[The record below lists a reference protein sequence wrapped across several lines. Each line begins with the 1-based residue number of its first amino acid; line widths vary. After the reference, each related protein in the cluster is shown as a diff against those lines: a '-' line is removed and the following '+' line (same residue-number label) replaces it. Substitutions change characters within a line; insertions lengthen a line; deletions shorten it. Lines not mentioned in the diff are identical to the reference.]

1 MFFKIANSQNL
12 FVKISWI
19 GPWVRRIDWCEGH
32 WLSSTYIVVRL
43 SDIRAKTGK
52 KCIFCEISAWII
64 SNPWCYL
71 RVDQGCLTHQ
81 KRQNIGDSSGNRLFL
96 DWFIT
101 EDTMKKRPDSF
112 FNFLFG
118 TKHTL
123 KSSSNTKTNTY
134 VTLLLSKS
142 IFWLVF
148 CTALEPAIQRR
159 YFSKT
164 NWETFYFAIEEGF
177 RKDISA
183 ELCNVILLLI
193 FDSHPFNLHPE
204 KWFKGYPVKSTQ
216 IFIGCHL
223 RFF

>member
-1 MFFKIANSQNL
+1 MNYFQPMVLLKSR
-12 FVKISWI
+12 S
-19 GPWVRRIDWCEGH
+19 
-32 WLSSTYIVVRL
+32 
-43 SDIRAKTGK
+43 
-52 KCIFCEISAWII
+52 
-64 SNPWCYL
+64 
-71 RVDQGCLTHQ
+71 RVL
-81 KRQNIGDSSGNRLFL
+81 DSSKTPEYWWLIRKPSLSWL
-96 DWFIT
+96 VYYWRHY
-101 EDTMKKRPDSF
+101 EKKRPDSF

>member
-1 MFFKIANSQNL
+1 MIKGNCN
-12 FVKISWI
+12 KN
-19 GPWVRRIDWCEGH
+19 
-32 WLSSTYIVVRL
+32 
-43 SDIRAKTGK
+43 
-52 KCIFCEISAWII
+52 EISAWII

-101 EDTMKKRPDSF
+101 EDTMKKKARQVFQFSIWDKTYTKVF
-112 FNFLFG
+112 F
-118 TKHTL
+118 KYQD
-123 KSSSNTKTNTY
+123 KY

-164 NWETFYFAIEEGF
+164 NWETFYLAIEEGF

-193 FDSHPFNLHPE
+193 
-204 KWFKGYPVKSTQ
+204 
-216 IFIGCHL
+216 
-223 RFF
+223 